1 MSKLFLLLLLLVFPQ
16 IEGKALLNSCNI
28 NYSLPIQHE
37 YYQPGD
43 FIVGAIFSQLFMPN
57 FAPLSFSE
65 NPVTMI
71 EDMYTTVPKNYQHVL
86 SMVFAVNEINENLKL
101 LPNITLGF
109 QIYESYFSARMAN
122 QNTLNLVSRHNMT
135 VPNYKCDVEKYLIAA
150 IGGLDSEITLNMAS
164 ILTLY
169 KISQVTYNF
178 FSPTVREKNQFAF
191 LYQMTPSES
200 YQLNGIVQL
209 LLYFQWKWVGV
220 IALGN
225 EKGEI
230 FVQTLTHLL
239 LEREICIAFTERTPS
254 HEYFFEIDKLI
265 SQLKNIVVSL
275 HNSNASVVVAKAD
288 THAMLDIH
296 WLEFVVKSFELRPVD
311 KVWVVTA
318 PWDFS
323 SETFHRQ
330 INIKIFHGAL
340 SFAIHSKEVRDFP
353 NFLHKL
359 NPHSGVD
366 SFVKLFWEQAF
377 DCVFEDASGGENQL
391 TSCTGDEQL
400 ENIPGPLFEMQM
412 TGQSYSIYN
421 AIYAVAHA
429 FHDMLSSRTKHRL
442 EIVEYPDESSKLQH
456 LQIHPFLKKISF
468 NNSAG
473 DTLFFNENGEV
484 VDGFDI
490 INWITF
496 PNQSF
501 LKVKVGRMDPQAP
514 WDKQLSIN
522 EKIITW
528 HYTFGEVVPFSL
540 CNHHCLPGYSRQSK
554 EGEPFC
560 CYGCAEC
567 PTGKIS
573 NQTDMNDC
581 FKCPEDQYPNKRKNK
596 CLSKELNYLSY
607 VDPLGTS
614 LTFMALSLSTTTVLV
629 LGIFIKHRKTPIV
642 KANNQTLTYIL
653 LISLLLCFLC
663 SLLFIG
669 FPRLLTCLFRQTTFG
684 IIFSVAISSILAK
697 TIIVVLAFM
706 ATKPGAGIRK
716 WVGKRFA
723 SAIVLCGS
731 LIQISICVI
740 WLGTDPPFLNLDMT
754 TMPEEIVLE
763 CNEGSGH
770 MFYYILGYMGF
781 LALVSFT
788 VAFFARKLPDTFNEA
803 KFITFSMLVF
813 CSVWLSFVPT
823 YLSTKGKY
831 MVAVEIFSILASST
845 GLLGCIFAPK
855 CYIIILRPDLN
866 SKGQLIRH
874 NRKENNC

>member
-16 IEGKALLNSCNI
+16 IEGKALPNSCCV

-43 FIVGAIFSQLFMPN
+43 FIIGAIFSQLFMPK
-57 FAPLSFSE
+57 FDPLFFTE
-65 NPVTMI
+65 NPLAMV

-109 QIYESYFSARMAN
+109 QIYESYFSARMAY
-122 QNTLNLVSRHNMT
+122 QNTLNLVSRHNKT
-135 VPNYKCDVEKYLIAA
+135 VPNYKCDVERNLIAA
-150 IGGLDSEITLNMAS
+150 IGGLDSEITLHMAS

-178 FSPTVREKNQFAF
+178 FSPAVREKYQFAF
-191 LYQMTPSES
+191 LYQMTPSETF
-200 YQLNGIVQL
+200 QLNGLVQL
-209 LLYFQWKWVGV
+209 LLYFQWKWVGI
-220 IALGN
+220 IALGD
-225 EKGEI
+225 EKGEM
-230 FVQTLTHLL
+230 FVQILSYLL
-239 LEREICIAFTERTPS
+239 FEKEICVAFTERTPS
-254 HEYFFEIDKLI
+254 HEYFFQIDKLI
-265 SQLKNIVVSL
+265 SQLKNIVLSL
-275 HNSNASVVVAKAD
+275 HQSNASVVVAKAD

-296 WLEFVVKSFELRPVD
+296 WLELVVNNFKLQPID

-318 PWDFS
+318 SWDFS

-330 INIKIFHGAL
+330 ISIQIFHGAL
-340 SFAIHSKEVRDFP
+340 SFAIHSKEMRDFQ

-359 NPHSGVD
+359 NPGSEADG
-366 SFVKLFWEQAF
+366 FVKLFWEQAF
-377 DCVFEDASGGENQL
+377 DCEFEDAGAGENQL
-391 TSCTGDEQL
+391 TSCTGNEQL

-412 TGQSYSIYN
+412 TGQSHSIYN

-429 FHDMLSSRTKHRL
+429 FHAMDSSKIKHRL
-442 EIVEYPDESSKLQH
+442 GIVESSKLQH
-456 LQIHPFLKKISF
+456 FQIHPFLKEISF

-473 DTLFFNENGEV
+473 DTLFFNENGELV
-484 VDGFDI
+484 GGFDI

-501 LKVKVGRMDPQAP
+501 LKVKVGKMDPQAS

-528 HYTFGEVVPFSL
+528 HYTFGEVVPLSL
-540 CNHHCLPGYSRQSK
+540 CNHRCLPGYSRQSK

-567 PTGKIS
+567 PSGKIS

-581 FKCPEDQYPNKRKNK
+581 FKCPEDQYPNKEKNQ
-596 CLSKELNYLSY
+596 CLSKEVNYLSY
-607 VDPLGTS
+607 LDPLGIGLS
-614 LTFMALSLSTTTVLV
+614 VVALALSITTILV

-642 KANNQTLTYIL
+642 KANNQILTYIL

-669 FPRLLTCLFRQTTFG
+669 CPQLLTCLFRQTIFG
-684 IIFSVAISSILAK
+684 IIFSVAVSSVLAK

-723 SAIVLCGS
+723 FAIILCGS
-731 LIQISICVI
+731 LIQTCICVI
-740 WLGTDPPFLNLDMT
+740 WLSSDPPFLNLDMT
-754 TMPEEIVLE
+754 TLPEEIVVE
-763 CNEGSGH
+763 CNEGSGNL
-770 MFYYILGYMGF
+770 FYYILGYLGF
-781 LALVSFT
+781 LAVISFM

-831 MVAVEIFSILASST
+831 MVAVEIFSILVSST

-866 SKGQLIRH
+866 SKGQLIR
-874 NRKENNC
+874 NNKKENTL